1 MKENKDWKRQLYMIL
16 NYPIVREVKAGGSG
30 KKEDNGEEVYIERG
44 QY

>member
-16 NYPIVREVKAGGSG
+16 KDLNVREVEAGGSG